1 MSRTRYKIF
10 ENNQPYFLTCTT
22 VNWLPIFGNPEVAKI
37 ILNSLKFLQENK
49 RLTIFVYVI
58 MEHHLHLI
66 ASSEDLSKEIGDFK
80 SFTAREIID
89 YFKERNNQF
98 MLKQLNFYK
107 LSYKN
112 DRNFQLWQEGSHPQ
126 LIQGIDMMN
135 QKIDYIHKNPIIHG
149 YVDEDIHWRYSSV
162 RNYAGLNGLIPVETD
177 WS

>member
-1 MSRTRYKIF
+1 
-10 ENNQPYFLTCTT
+10 
-22 VNWLPIFGNPEVAKI
+22 
-37 ILNSLKFLQENK
+37 
-49 RLTIFVYVI
+49 
-58 MEHHLHLI
+58 
-66 ASSEDLSKEIGDFK
+66 
-80 SFTAREIID
+80 
-89 YFKERNNQF
+89 

-107 LSYKN
+107 LLYKN

-149 YVDEDIHWRYSSV
+149 YVDEDIHWRYSSA